1 MKLNFTTDSS
11 GIVSHSEQFFDPDMV
26 IKGVHAVKDLQGT
39 YWFDMQ
45 GCIDFCTSKIHA
57 KNSKT
62 VFVLDMSCSSNGT
75 GIFNT
80 VTTKSKKFESMGGGK
95 QIKKKSGSM
104 KKTRRIKNKSK
115 STRYIRNRRNRL
127 KHNKRTKKGRKT
139 KTYRKH

>member
-1 MKLNFTTDSS
+1 MVTRGISAKVIDTTS
-11 GIVSHSEQFFDPDMV
+11 
-26 IKGVHAVKDLQGT
+26 
-39 YWFDMQ
+39 WFDMQ
-45 GCIDFCTSKIHA
+45 GCINFCTSGIHA

-62 VFVLDMSCSSNGT
+62 VFVFDMSCSSNAT
-75 GIFNT
+75 GIFKT
-80 VTTKSKKFESMGGGK
+80 VTTTSEPGGVTGPGGGGK